1 MIEII
6 PAIDIIDGK
15 CVRLIQG
22 DYAQKTVYSDNP
34 VEVAR
39 RFEDAGIKRLHIV
52 DLDGAKAKHIVNYQT
67 LEQIALQTKLI
78 IDFGGGIKS
87 DDDLDIAFSAGAA
100 QVTVGSVA
108 VTDRQLFLSWLQKFG
123 NQKIILGADVKNRQ
137 IAITGWLE
145 DTQHDISDFL
155 TDYFTHGVDYVIC
168 TDISKD
174 GMLLGA
180 SVELYRDLMTQF
192 PGKKIIASGGV
203 KSMSDIEQLEQ
214 INMFGVI
221 TGKALYEGTITLE
234 QISNYIA
241 KSC

>member
-22 DYAQKTVYSDNP
+22 DYTQKTVYSDNP

-145 DTQHDISDFL
+145 ETQHDISDFL
-155 TDYFTHGVDYVIC
+155 TAYFAHGVDYVIC

-174 GMLLGA
+174 GMMAGSSL
-180 SVELYRDLMTQF
+180 ELYQDLQNEF
-192 PGKKIIASGGV
+192 PNKKIIASGGV
-203 KSMSDIEQLEQ
+203 SSMKDIEQLEQ
-214 INMFGVI
+214 MGMYGVI

>member
-22 DYAQKTVYSDNP
+22 DYTQKTVYSDNP

-52 DLDGAKAKHIVNYQT
+52 DLDGAKAKHIVNYHT

-145 DTQHDISDFL
+145 ETQHDISDFL
-155 TDYFTHGVDYVIC
+155 TAYFAHGVDYVIC

-174 GMLLGA
+174 GMMAGSSL
-180 SVELYRDLMTQF
+180 ELYQDLQNEF
-192 PGKKIIASGGV
+192 PNKKIIASGGV
-203 KSMSDIEQLEQ
+203 SSMKDIEQLEQ
-214 INMFGVI
+214 MGMYGVI

>member
-22 DYAQKTVYSDNP
+22 DYTQKTVYSDNP

-52 DLDGAKAKHIVNYQT
+52 DLDGAKAKHIVNYHT

-108 VTDRQLFLSWLQKFG
+108 VTDRELFLSWLQKFG

-145 DTQHDISDFL
+145 ETQHDISDFL
-155 TDYFTHGVDYVIC
+155 TAYFAHGVDYVIC

-174 GMLLGA
+174 GMMAGSSL
-180 SVELYRDLMTQF
+180 ELYQDLQNEF
-192 PGKKIIASGGV
+192 PNKKIIASGGV
-203 KSMSDIEQLEQ
+203 SSMKDIEQLEQ
-214 INMFGVI
+214 MGMYGVI